1 MRGDR
6 ETAGESAVTFGIL
19 DDLVGGAPYSRS
31 SGWAATAR
39 ARDQFSGRGKSL
51 SGCSGMV
58 KRTVSQ
64 SRENGRG
71 GVRVGRRR
79 CRCHASLNDK

>member
-6 ETAGESAVTFGIL
+6 ETEGESAVTFGIL

-39 ARDQFSGRGKSL
+39 ARDQFSGRGKNL
-51 SGCSGMV
+51 AGCSGMV
-58 KRTVSQ
+58 RRIVV
-64 SRENGRG
+64 RGNGRG
-71 GVRVGRRR
+71 GVRVGRRK